1 MKVYLIRH
9 GESEFNAKG
18 LHQHGGVPLS
28 AHGLLQTEGL
38 AKRFLNI
45 PVDLIIASPYER
57 TKQTAEAI
65 TKVVGKPIQF
75 EPLLREVKRPT
86 EIEGKP
92 FDDPATSAIRREME
106 KNYSNPEWRHS
117 DEENFSDFKKRGL
130 EALRL
135 IENLKGENIVVVSH
149 AEMIRMLVALMMFG
163 DGLTSE
169 ESMHVSGFFRS
180 SNTGITICEYINND
194 WDMFTWNDH
203 AHLAEN

>member
-28 AHGLLQTEGL
+28 ANGLLQTESL
-38 AKRFLNI
+38 AKRFSNI

-65 TKVVGKPIQF
+65 TKVVNKPIRF

-86 EIEGKP
+86 EVEGKS
-92 FDDPATSAIRREME
+92 FDDPATVAIRRKME
-106 KNYSNPEWRHS
+106 ENYTNLEWRHS

-135 IENLKGENIVVVSH
+135 IENIKGENIVVVSH

-163 DGLTSE
+163 DDLTPDELS
-169 ESMHVSGFFRS
+169 HVSKFFRS
-180 SNTGITICEYINND
+180 SNTGITICEYINED

-203 AHLAEN
+203 AHLAES